1 MDPPQQQ
8 EKEYEVYGI
17 DIPEEAI
24 MEADED
30 MIPVKNESEP
40 TSSKKILENVQKRLS
55 DLNKEARILQEK
67 KAKVEKE
74 MGIAGED
81 SSGASIGL
89 PEKEEI
95 DSRSIFVGNVDYA
108 CNPEEIQQ
116 HFQSC
121 GTVNRVTI
129 LSDIFGQPKG
139 YAYVEFAE
147 VDAVQNALLLNE
159 TELHGRPLRVLPKR
173 TNIPGMKQNWGPFG
187 YGKIPRFRRAMRY
200 RPYY

>member
-1 MDPPQQQ
+1 M
-8 EKEYEVYGI
+8 EVI
-17 DIPEEAI
+17 DIKLEEVG
-24 MEADED
+24 DD
-30 MIPVKNESEP
+30 PRP
-40 TSSKKILENVQKRLS
+40 LS
-55 DLNKEARILQEK
+55 HRRRPYTRSL
-67 KAKVEKE
+67 
-74 MGIAGED
+74 GITTNDFTNSTWQQNED